1 MKEKLFFD
9 VLVDKTFSREK
20 EMLHAYPMFGTAVLF
35 LGIIVSFDYM
45 LAFIVQHVF
54 YYRLFQSGI
63 VGPFSYFHMFAI
75 L

>member
-1 MKEKLFFD
+1 
-9 VLVDKTFSREK
+9 
-20 EMLHAYPMFGTAVLF
+20 MLHAYPMFGTAVLF